1 MDKKTEKMLII
12 ALLVLNLLLG
22 LYIAFIKPSAYT
34 LEAMKAGGRE
44 NMQMAKQLYKSD
56 VYIQQQK
63 TTLEQILGSMNQPTA
78 VQPEAAV
85 QPETVEEIPA
95 VTE

>member
-1 MDKKTEKMLII
+1 MDKKPEKILII

-22 LYIAFIKPSAYT
+22 LYIAFIKPSAYS
-34 LEAMKAGGRE
+34 LEAMKAGGAE
-44 NMQMAKQLYKSD
+44 NMRMAKQLYKSE

-63 TTLEQILGSMNQPTA
+63 STLEQILGSMNQPTA
-78 VQPEAAV
+78 VQPE
-85 QPETVEEIPA
+85 TVEEIPT